1 MAQNYFAALRDVA
14 LAVNSSLEPS
24 AVLHQITEHAAKA
37 MSCKACT
44 IRLLDG
50 TGHFLLPTAAYG
62 LSDSYMRKGP
72 VEVGRSGLDGEVLG
86 EFSGEFTINVLEH
99 SCRLLRLA

>member
-72 VEVGRSGLDGEVLG
+72 VEVGRSGPPKPRGWFPCCPRPCWSTASL
-86 EFSGEFTINVLEH
+86 S
-99 SCRLLRLA
+99 A

>member
-50 TGHFLLPTAAYG
+50 TAIHLPRGAYEG
-62 LSDSYMRKGP
+62 VNRAIIAM
-72 VEVGRSGLDGEVLG
+72 
-86 EFSGEFTINVLEH
+86 N
-99 SCRLLRLA
+99 